1 MIDNAIFED
10 LQTKIDEETAVRDV
24 RSLGARKLDVP
35 KLKNSTKL
43 SRRFLRK
50 VSSLISTIWTFD
62 PSDGGKVAS
71 SELSSADVH
80 DCAQEDPHKLSSP
93 ELTPRHLINPVL
105 DDATKEIIAQ
115 RDEVARLKTVADKHP
130 FYKYNG
136 VWTRELQNLV
146 TSIEL
151 CAWLGGLEEFKG
163 TGSASFLTIEE
174 VGKFLNVP
182 VNLKEKDAFHLT
194 IEEYL
199 LALIGMVEELSRL
212 AVNSVTLGDYNR
224 PVQIGK
230 FIKDLFAGFQLLNLK
245 NDILRKRSD
254 GIKYSVKKVE
264 DVVYDLSLRNLIP
277 KGSAAA

>member
-1 MIDNAIFED
+1 MRFLRIFKRR
-10 LQTKIDEETAVRDV
+10 LTKKPPSVM
-24 RSLGARKLDVP
+24 
-35 KLKNSTKL
+35 NSTKL

-50 VSSLISTIWTFD
+50 VSSLISIIWTFD

>member
-1 MIDNAIFED
+1 MIDHNIFED
-10 LQTKIDEETAVRDV
+10 LQAKIDEEAAVRDEDLP
-24 RSLGARKLDVP
+24 RLFCRELILLP
-35 KLKNSTKL
+35 LI
-43 SRRFLRK
+43 
-50 VSSLISTIWTFD
+50 SLIWTV
-62 PSDGGKVAS
+62 K
-71 SELSSADVH
+71 
-80 DCAQEDPHKLSSP
+80 
-93 ELTPRHLINPVL
+93 PVL

-115 RDEVARLKTVADKHP
+115 RDEVSRLKTVADKHP

-146 TSIEL
+146 RVPSVSSIEL
-151 CAWLGGLEEFKG
+151 CAWLGGLEEYK
-163 TGSASFLTIEE
+163 TNSSSSFLTIEE
-174 VGKFLNVP
+174 VGNFLGVP
-182 VNLKEKDAFHLT
+182 VNLKEQDAFHLT

-199 LALIGMVEELSRL
+199 LALISMVEELARL
-212 AVNSVTLGDYNR
+212 AVNSVTLGDYTR
-224 PVQIGK
+224 PVQIGN